1 MRDENYDRELQFA
14 RGQFGSA
21 VASLRDD
28 IRLIATAFGEAFASL
43 SRIQFEAPWN
53 SVRRSRSNRR
63 HA

>member
-14 RGQFGSA
+14 RGQFSSA
-21 VASLRDD
+21 IASLRDD
-28 IRLIATAFGEAFASL
+28 FRSIASAFGDAFASL

-53 SVRRSRSNRR
+53 AVRRGRRNRR